1 MKEEDVGITE
11 YTTPDCKGFVGI
23 LKQRFSDFVVREIT
37 LDGEVLF
44 LKDIDGKSLQE
55 SIFGKEEASP
65 ATVLPPEEAVQG
77 TIDEMTKIYPTPISA
92 EDIESLRTFLNGCH
106 SKDAQVMPTWTGLP
120 CDDKAV
126 RGNLHKAIRVHS
138 SDYVEST
145 TEQIND
151 VWHIKLHAKHLLNT
165 SSTST
170 DPRGGGQNNRNNN
183 NNRQQGGFV
192 KRKNFQAWPADKIGD
207 YLRFTLMKE
216 NVDTISAVNNLNKV
230 LHIKANNICY
240 NGTKDKRGI
249 TIQHCTIY
257 RKKPLDFLR
266 INRYFGNPF
275 VRIGDFQYVAKPARL
290 GDLAGNRFEIVLRN
304 VQGDET
310 DITKACEALRT
321 VGFINYYGL
330 QRFGKTYAGA
340 THKIGRAVLLSD
352 WQQCIEAM
360 FEAPPADIIA
370 ANGGDELADVR
381 RHYQAGKFEMAAM
394 LLPQSMYREREILLR
409 LAKTPSDFAGAF
421 NTMGRNLRLMYVHA
435 YQSALWNRSVSERL
449 KRFGYRV
456 VVGDLVRVRRA
467 ATEGSNSNGATA
479 PATVTGT
486 SAPAPDSAEAADDEA
501 AAAGATEEDDVDD
514 GKYAIHRVTEED
526 VAQGTYSVYDVV
538 LPLLGSESLLPGHE
552 IAMFMLEQL
561 EADGLRSDTFATCH
575 PAYRLKGNYRLMLQL
590 PGNLEY
596 ALVRYRHPD
605 EEINATE
612 LQQYRNLRPE
622 STNGSSNSNNHK
634 KRDISTA
641 TAVAAVDGEQPQPEG
656 EPAAKKARVE
666 DEQPANDND
675 AGTAVTTSTTTVSA
689 PVAAPSTTTT
699 DAAAPSYLAVTLKF
713 SLQSGCYATMLLREV
728 MKMSTETAHH
738 AMLTSAAVSK

>member
-44 LKDIDGKSLQE
+44 LKDIDGKALQE
-55 SIFGKEEASP
+55 SIFGKDEPTA
-65 ATVLPPEEAVQG
+65 ATVLPPEEAVQS
-77 TIDEMTKIYPTPISA
+77 TIDEITKIYPTAIA
-92 EDIESLRTFLNGCH
+92 TEDIESLRVFLNGCH
-106 SKDAQVMPTWTGLP
+106 SKDAQAAPTWIGLP
-120 CDDKAV
+120 CEDKAV

-138 SDYVEST
+138 SDYVESA

-151 VWHIKLHAKHLLNT
+151 IWHIKLHAKHLLNAP
-165 SSTST
+165 SSAT
-170 DPRGGGQNNRNNN
+170 DTRGGGGGQNNRNH
-183 NNRQQGGFV
+183 NRQQGGFV

-275 VRIGDFQYVAKPARL
+275 VRIGDFQYVAKSARL

-304 VQGDET
+304 VQGDEA
-310 DITKACEALRT
+310 DIAKACDALRT
-321 VGFINYYGL
+321 TGFINYYGL

-394 LLPQSMYREREILLR
+394 LLPPSMYREREILLR

-467 ATEGSNSNGATA
+467 ATEGGSNSGTA
-479 PATVTGT
+479 PTAAPEATTAT
-486 SAPAPDSAEAADDEA
+486 PTASDAADDEA
-501 AAAGATEEDDVDD
+501 AAAGAAEEDDVDD
-514 GKYAIHRVTEED
+514 GKYSIHRVTEED
-526 VAQGTYSVYDVV
+526 VAHGTYTVYDVV

-552 IAMFMLEQL
+552 IAAFMLEQL

-590 PGNLEY
+590 PGALEY

-612 LQQYRNLRPE
+612 LQPYRNLRPE
-622 STNGSSNSNNHK
+622 GTNSSNNQK

-641 TAVAAVDGEQPQPEG
+641 TAVAAVDEEQPQPED
-656 EPAAKKARVE
+656 EPAAKKARVDDD
-666 DEQPANDND
+666 DERPAASNDE
-675 AGTAVTTSTTTVSA
+675 TAAPVATTTSTSIV
-689 PVAAPSTTTT
+689 
-699 DAAAPSYLAVTLKF
+699 DAAAPSYLALTLKF

-738 AMLTSAAVSK
+738 AMLTSAVVSK